1 MIFPYDG
8 MVTEQVKFELQNSIN
23 AINEL
28 EKPAEESAKK
38 IEDLFPKAKHLQEQ
52 YNSLKESNSDLHA
65 IIDENNQKCQWLKRQ
80 IQSMNELRNAIDNS
94 NNCMPQTST
103 DNVSPQLISE
113 IKNQIEQICSN
124 LENETQYF
132 DENEYQEVLNQFY
145 TLIQKA
151 DIEIDILSSIS
162 DKKHSQNTYE
172 SILDGEEQEIN
183 AELTKFSGNFN
194 FNFGNS
200 PTLTETELPIEETEA
215 SSIQD
220 IRSQIISFI
229 NSLKHSGQF
238 AESVYDDQISSFENL
253 YKVLDNQKTSI
264 KDLSKY
270 EEYLL
275 SRIRSMNSLGEIE
288 PLHIKQHET
297 EDNSDILSQ
306 LTINFKQFLDENK
319 INLNTNLESMEN
331 QFLHSIESC
340 VSGSVPKIQSLKRP
354 VVDNSITKFN
364 HSIQELIDKSGEYIP
379 EAERLSAAESYKAII
394 SEKQFDD
401 FHQKRES
408 KQNNKKFERP
418 EFDTA
423 FIEDFRLTVADKLP
437 QSMVNFI
444 ERRNK
449 VEEFNDNES
458 DEDTNSSITDV
469 EPLGEDPTLECAYR
483 LNGILRAVNEFE
495 DPVITTLDT
504 SLLNISY
511 ENQPISID
519 PKNLIQK
526 MEKATDLTT
535 YKGMVAAEQAKIYS
549 QKLKE
554 MKVVDEN
561 DDPNEQEEN
570 QEIEKLTKELEFLTT
585 EIGKNKELKANYLN
599 NIKNL
604 EETSKQLTQKSQDL
618 AQKLQILSSQPV
630 PDIESLKKE
639 ISDLEQSFEQ
649 EKDFQNTT
657 HNLLLNKLNTLT
669 NTN

>member
-1 MIFPYDG
+1 MSFPYDG

-200 PTLTETELPIEETEA
+200 PTLTETELPTEETEA

-401 FHQKRES
+401 FPQKRES

-639 ISDLEQSFEQ
+639 ISDLKQSFEQ